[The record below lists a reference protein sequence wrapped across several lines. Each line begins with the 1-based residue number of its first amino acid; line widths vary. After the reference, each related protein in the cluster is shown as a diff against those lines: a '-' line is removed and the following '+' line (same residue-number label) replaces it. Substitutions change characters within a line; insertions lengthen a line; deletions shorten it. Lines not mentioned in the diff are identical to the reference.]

1 MALIKLG
8 KLCREIDTTENYDK
22 AQGYIDT
29 AAYFLEM
36 RGHDYDSR
44 TADKIILGKR
54 EYDQDH
60 KPVSEQTEA
69 VGHAVRAQYLYTGMC
84 ELATVDQRYA
94 AKYDNALR
102 AL

>member
-1 MALIKLG
+1 M
-8 KLCREIDTTENYDK
+8 
-22 AQGYIDT
+22 
-29 AAYFLEM
+29 
-36 RGHDYDSR
+36 
-44 TADKIILGKR
+44 

-102 AL
+102 SLWDDLTNKKQYLTGGVGDSSGHNEGFSEAYFLPNYMSYCETCAGVANML